1 MSIELFALVQSVYW
15 LLRFLWKKKYCVQWC
30 RKFDRGVSFQNS
42 EQNPLIFPCIFFL
55 LLLFVSTSSF
65 RYAITQPHRHRI
77 RSILKCELHEF
88 EHSKQHKIDTLTW
101 HRIRIYAPHILDE
114 YETMLRCCDE
124 TRDSIKQRQQILVPF
139 FLVWHLSNNRAQMK
153 ILFQICNG
161 FSKIVFFPNVFRPI
175 LSYSFWLCALLLS
188 SPWPFSSYF
197 CVCLRIE
204 IANLCFVQGILF
216 SLSTFSIVQFIRA

>member
-1 MSIELFALVQSVYW
+1 MSTELFALVQSVYW

-114 YETMLRCCDE
+114 YETMLLCCDE

-161 FSKIVFFPNVFRPI
+161 FSKIVLFPER
-175 LSYSFWLCALLLS
+175 LS
-188 SPWPFSSYF
+188 SYPLIFLLALCFASLFTVAIFVLFLCVSSYRNRKF
-197 CVCLRIE
+197 MFRSRD
-204 IANLCFVQGILF
+204 FF
-216 SLSTFSIVQFIRA
+216 LSF